1 MYSTDFEYADKRL
14 SDFGCI
20 TCTIDKNAGVE
31 EINIGCDIT
40 FNTIKNNHSSIH
52 TEVSSSYDNTYN
64 TSFQI
69 AKNDCSGN
77 QEDMFFTH
85 EEARNI
91 YKWLSRHS
99 YKKFKPY
106 PSDDAYF
113 DICYF
118 GSFNVDEVFLDG
130 KIIGFTLY
138 FKASTPYGFG
148 EDACMEFSITDDGET
163 FSVYGDS
170 DELDTVIYPKVKIR
184 CLSDTGEDGLKITN
198 LTTGNYVFIANCV
211 AGEEITLDGEYKMI
225 ISDNEE
231 HMSTTL
237 PNDFNYKYLDIKID
251 DENEY
256 WENVYEVSKPCEI
269 TIIYSPIRKVGV

>member
-14 SDFGCI
+14 SDFECI
-20 TCTIDKNAGVE
+20 VCTIDKNTGVE

-52 TEVSSSYDNTYN
+52 SAVSSSYDDTYN

-69 AKNDCSGN
+69 AKKCCSNNQNDVY
-77 QEDMFFTH
+77 FTH
-85 EEARNI
+85 EEARYI
-91 YKWLSRHS
+91 YRWLNRRGH
-99 YKKFKPY
+99 YKFKPY
-106 PSDDAYF
+106 PLDDTYC
-113 DICYF
+113 DVCYF
-118 GSFNVDEVFLDG
+118 GSFNVDEVFVDG
-130 KIIGFTLY
+130 KIIGFTLR
-138 FKASTPYGFG
+138 FRASAPYAFG
-148 EDACMEFSITDDGET
+148 DDNHMVFSITESGET
-163 FSVYGDS
+163 FSIYGDG
-170 DELDTVIYPKVKIR
+170 DESGIDIYPKVKIR
-184 CLSDTGEDGLKITN
+184 CMTDTGEDGLKITN
-198 LTTGNYVFIANCV
+198 LTTGNYVFIANCI

-256 WENVYEVSKPCEI
+256 LENVYEVSKPCEI